1 MSILSQR
8 LRAAV
13 GLPTAA
19 LKVTQY
25 FLIINFRITLIEN
38 PAKAESSYQ

>member
-1 MSILSQR
+1 M
-8 LRAAV
+8 AAV

-19 LKVTQY
+19 IKVTQY

-38 PAKAESSYQ
+38 PAKTESSYQ